1 MSLTFLSI
9 QQKKEK
15 NARTLLLKSVRINFM
30 IFFLQ
35 QSYVRHTAVLFV
47 VHQGI
52 SGTFFYMILLTLYNR
67 LDLPWI
73 QDFSVNS

>member
-52 SGTFFYMILLTLYNR
+52 SGTYLLLYDTTNFMQSPRSTLGSEF
-67 LDLPWI
+67 LC
-73 QDFSVNS
+73 